1 MIIFSLDEK
10 QTEKALAWQR
20 ELSKDNANEGAIGGR
35 FTYQITPT
43 GLGLIIKL
51 VDAVTKQELDLTDFD
66 SW

>member
-1 MIIFSLDEK
+1 MIIFTLDEK
-10 QTEKALAWQR
+10 QTEKALEWQR
-20 ELSKDNANEGAIGGR
+20 ELAKDNANEGAIGGR
-35 FTYQITPT
+35 FTYSITPT